1 MLPECAYLVRG
12 LWVCKSSLL
21 FAVLC
26 LVWLAAKYASNRKD
40 GSKLQ
45 ALCNAAKNCASLPHD
60 ELNRKI
66 HLVAVPVHSVFVA
79 KHEDKRALR

>member
-1 MLPECAYLVRG
+1 MSVNCSMQAVVRD
-12 LWVCKSSLL
+12 LRQ
-21 FAVLC
+21 
-26 LVWLAAKYASNRKD
+26 LAAKYASNRKD

>member
-1 MLPECAYLVRG
+1 MICLLTAACRQLLETCASWLQNMLPIE
-12 LWVCKSSLL
+12 
-21 FAVLC
+21 
-26 LVWLAAKYASNRKD
+26 KD